1 MVERFVTIEECD
13 KHIEEIEAQLAV
25 WQGLKYIIER
35 GYFLM
40 YNELTEKYRTIQP
53 GRTSGMM

>member
-1 MVERFVTIEECD
+1 MVERFVTIEECE
-13 KHIEEIEAQLAV
+13 KSIGELETQLAV
-25 WQGLKYIIER
+25 WQGLKYIIAQ

-53 GRTSGMM
+53 GRPAGMT